1 MTIRELLHDALT
13 LTEQGFAKEQ
23 PKYIKKQ
30 KNKILFHIL
39 LNIPFAKK
47 WFSLIQSEKYRWVL
61 LHRPRFY
68 FKPFRV
74 YMSTKWGKEERMN
87 ALLSCYDFIKECP
100 LLKRIVET
108 ETSIKLAEF
117 MMKYNNEKG
126 QIYLGYN
133 DRYRKEGEFVISLH
147 CDSYQEVICEASF
160 IIDEE
165 NGEWICR
172 IGCVQGNKTL
182 KTENAIKE
190 LQKQMYAL
198 RPKTLMIFIIQ
209 ELSRQ
214 LGCSALYGVGSKIQ
228 AHNKKHFIHIEWLHK
243 LSFCYDTLWKDVD
256 GTPDKDGWF
265 KLPIEMQYKSM
276 EEIKSSKRSLYHSRY
291 EMLDKIAAE
300 IQETI
305 NPCSKSNLSHTQL

>member
-1 MTIRELLHDALT
+1 MTTRELLHDALA
-13 LTEQGFAKEQ
+13 LTEHSFANEN

-30 KNKILFHIL
+30 KNKILFHTL

-47 WFSLIQSEKYRWVL
+47 WFSLIQSEEYKWVL
-61 LHRPRFY
+61 SHRPRIY

-74 YMSTKWGKEERMN
+74 YMSTKWGKKERTK
-87 ALLSCYDFIKECP
+87 ALLSCYAFIKQQPFLTRVIQEEKP
-100 LLKRIVET
+100 
-108 ETSIKLAEF
+108 IKLAEF
-117 MMKYNNEKG
+117 TMKYNGEKG

-133 DRYRKEGEFVISLH
+133 ERFRKEGELVVSLH
-147 CDSYQEVICEASF
+147 CDSYQEAICEASF
-160 IIDEE
+160 VIDKENEE
-165 NGEWICR
+165 WVCR
-172 IGCVQGNKTL
+172 IGCVQGNKSAE
-182 KTENAIKE
+182 TENAIKE

-198 RPKTLMIFIIQ
+198 RPKALMIFIIQ

-243 LSFCYDTLWKDVD
+243 LSFSYDTLWKEAD
-256 GTPDKDGWF
+256 GSPDKDGWF
-265 KLPIEMQYKSM
+265 KLPIQMQRKSM
-276 EEIKSSKRSLYHSRY
+276 EEIKSSKRSLYRSRY

-305 NPCSKSNLSHTQL
+305 NK

>member
-1 MTIRELLHDALT
+1 MTTRELLHDALA
-13 LTEQGFAKEQ
+13 LTEHSFANEN

-30 KNKILFHIL
+30 KNKILFHTL

-47 WFSLIQSEKYRWVL
+47 WFSLIQSEEYKWVL
-61 LHRPRFY
+61 SHRPRIY

-74 YMSTKWGKEERMN
+74 YMSTKWGKKERTK
-87 ALLSCYDFIKECP
+87 ALLSCYAFIKQQPFLTRVIQEEKP
-100 LLKRIVET
+100 
-108 ETSIKLAEF
+108 IKLAEF
-117 MMKYNNEKG
+117 TMKYNGEKG

-133 DRYRKEGEFVISLH
+133 ERFRKEGELVVSLH
-147 CDSYQEVICEASF
+147 CDSYQEAICEASF
-160 IIDEE
+160 VIDKENEE
-165 NGEWICR
+165 WVCR
-172 IGCVQGNKTL
+172 IGCVQGNKSAE
-182 KTENAIKE
+182 TENAIKE

-198 RPKTLMIFIIQ
+198 RPKALMIFIIQ

-243 LSFCYDTLWKDVD
+243 LSFSYDTLWKEAD
-256 GTPDKDGWF
+256 GSPDKDGWF
-265 KLPIEMQYKSM
+265 KLPILMQRKSM
-276 EEIKSSKRSLYHSRY
+276 EEIKSSKRSLYRSRY

-305 NPCSKSNLSHTQL
+305 NN